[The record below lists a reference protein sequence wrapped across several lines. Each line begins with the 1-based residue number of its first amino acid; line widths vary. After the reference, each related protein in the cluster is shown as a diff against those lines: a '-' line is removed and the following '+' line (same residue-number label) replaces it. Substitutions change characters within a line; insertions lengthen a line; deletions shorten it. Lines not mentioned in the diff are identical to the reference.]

1 MNNQKYKLEESIGH
15 LVAVT
20 HRRMHK
26 RLSSNFAQTAHD
38 ITPDQW
44 SILISLLNRGELYQ
58 SQLATH
64 HNKDRSGIKRI
75 VDGLVSKGMVAKRS
89 SDDDTRTNIV
99 SLTERG
105 SEIVEQLIPITLRS
119 LDEALVGF
127 SDTDETTLKR
137 LLNKIIRNLD

>member
-1 MNNQKYKLEESIGH
+1 MEDKEYKLEESVGH

-26 RLSSNFAQTAHD
+26 RLSSNFAKTDYA

-44 SILISLLNRGELYQ
+44 SVLISLLNRGELYQ

-75 VDGLVSKGMVAKRS
+75 VDGLVLKGMVAKRS
-89 SDDDTRTNIV
+89 SEGDTRTNIV
-99 SLTERG
+99 SLTDKG
-105 SEIVEQLIPITLRS
+105 SEIVEQLTPVTLGS

-127 SDTDETTLKR
+127 SDTEEELLKR
-137 LLNKIIRNLD
+137 LLNRIISNLD